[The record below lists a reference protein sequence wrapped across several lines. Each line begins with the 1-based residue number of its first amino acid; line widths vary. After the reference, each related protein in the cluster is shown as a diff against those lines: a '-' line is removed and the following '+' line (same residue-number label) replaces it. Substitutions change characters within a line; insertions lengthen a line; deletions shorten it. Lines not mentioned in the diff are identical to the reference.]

1 MQSFTT
7 QSHQRNYQGNVV
19 MPQPQKRPSKRH
31 KVLTGITTAVMALAV
46 VVTGGLLGATTKH
59 NQQLKNEVQ
68 TLRVQT
74 SQVTANTQAQNE
86 IDESQKPMTL
96 EIYPTDSNEEKT
108 DLKERAPQKQTR
120 RHNPKRRVK
129 PQIV

>member
-1 MQSFTT
+1 
-7 QSHQRNYQGNVV
+7 

-86 IDESQKPMTL
+86 IIQQIQTKKKRISKSVHHKNKPAA
-96 EIYPTDSNEEKT
+96 IIQSD
-108 DLKERAPQKQTR
+108 R
-120 RHNPKRRVK
+120 
-129 PQIV
+129 